1 MFNTIKIN
9 DGPDTIENTVEVGKI
24 SYDGYDDFDK
34 FKVHDIDNYLYIV
47 ICDSGDIVLD
57 KIYFQLFTSLD
68 IENGK
73 YLQYETFQCSNLYI
87 LRFENTKTFEY
98 IITKTIDYIKFS
110 IKSICINLLEEILNN
125 REEEFKCLWSNIYYS
140 NIEDEDEE
148 DEYIKEQKTDI
159 NDRIDN
165 KIEELQDHILDCA
178 KQFVLDDVIISKF
191 EVIKLYNTNTSGVLF
206 IRNIDLEQLE
216 KDNKLIDIKE
226 YLYKFTIPE
235 INEDER
241 YKTNNNIFQSL
252 IEECDDKIE
261 FVKSYITKKLDEND
275 MEFSTLLV
283 LLKSNKVLLEDK
295 LLELDKVSSVLL
307 EKEKRNA
314 RIICLSDKIEKLL
327 KQVHDNSEFKQ
338 FDFQFISKYYL
349 GYKNM
354 IKTIMEE
361 EIVELQDKIPLLQA
375 KQKSE
380 EENESVFKF
389 LDKS

>member
-1 MFNTIKIN
+1 MFTTIKIN
-9 DGPDTIENTVEVGKI
+9 EDSDTIENTVEVGKI
-24 SYDGYDDFDK
+24 SYDGYDDFDE
-34 FKVHDIDNYLYIV
+34 FKVPDNDKYLYIV

-87 LRFENTKTFEY
+87 LRFENTNTFEY
-98 IITKTIDYIKFS
+98 IITKTIEYIKFS

-125 REEEFKCLWSNIYYS
+125 REEEFNSLWTNIYYS

-148 DEYIKEQKTDI
+148 DEYIKEQKLDI

-178 KQFVLDDVIISKF
+178 KQFVMDDVLISKF
-191 EVIKLYNTNTSGVLF
+191 EVIKLYNNDTSAVLF
-206 IRNIDLEQLE
+206 IRNIDLEQIE
-216 KDNKLIDIKE
+216 NDNKIIDIKE
-226 YLYKFTIPE
+226 YLDEFTIPE
-235 INEDER
+235 INEDES

-252 IEECDDKIE
+252 IGECDDKIE
-261 FVKSYITKKLDEND
+261 LVKTYITKKIKEKDL
-275 MEFSTLLV
+275 EFPTLLV

-295 LLELDKVSSVLL
+295 LLELEKVSSILL

-314 RIICLSDKIEKLL
+314 RIICLSDKIEELL
-327 KQVHDNSEFKQ
+327 QQVHDDSECKQ
-338 FDFQFISKYYL
+338 FNFQFISKYYL

-380 EENESVFKF
+380 EENESDLMF
-389 LDKS
+389 LEKS